1 MKKKQ
6 GEFSCKIRNLIYNIM
21 LRRRTVDTVFASEK
35 LCEFISSVQQTNMS
49 LEAITSRLQE
59 SIEDFAE
66 ILKLGKLSVRVTN
79 PQTVYEPFGL
89 NKEIINYTSPKGYN
103 PDTYEKCFL
112 TEGNGFINLKAN
124 LIPGELWTK
133 ENKMMVNCYID
144 LSYLLCSRVRL
155 HNILL
160 SVRITDPL
168 TGALNLHGF
177 QEAVGDILSKDEI
190 KNYSVLLLN
199 FKNFKYINQ
208 KLTTDNGDI
217 ILRKYSMLVQ
227 GFLEANGHIARLG
240 SDNFLVLCPVERLK
254 EFIDFIGNI
263 SIEINNK
270 GRVENIKIPV
280 RAGVYET
287 NEETTF
293 GDIMSNSAIALD
305 TARHSR
311 NQDVVFFKQEML
323 EKVLHDKGIS
333 NMFLDSLAKNE
344 FKVYYQPK
352 VDLTTNTLCG
362 CEALS
367 RWYAQ
372 RLITPAEFIPI
383 LEAEGTIKNLDF
395 YVLETVCK
403 NIREWL
409 DKGIEP
415 VLISTNFSKLHL
427 SDDHF
432 ENHILSILEKYSIP
446 PEYLELELTEL
457 SDYQYFERLVRFV
470 TTMQNAGLK
479 ISIDDF
485 GTGYSSMKLVR
496 NLSPDVIKLDK
507 SLIDNVA
514 IKDDKKAKTDQVIS
528 RSIINMAHELGIKI
542 IAEGVETKEQAEFL
556 KSNGCLMAQGFL
568 FDKALSHDEFE
579 KRLLSRKY
587 DI

>member
-1 MKKKQ
+1 MDK
-6 GEFSCKIRNLIYNIM
+6 E
-21 LRRRTVDTVFASEK
+21 FASEK
-35 LCEFISSVQQTNMS
+35 LCEFISRVQSSATTLPDIIKM
-49 LEAITSRLQE
+49 LQE
-59 SIEDFAE
+59 SVSDFAQE
-66 ILKLGKLSVRVTN
+66 LKLGKFSVVVSN
-79 PQTVYEPFGL
+79 PQTVYEPMGF
-89 NKEIINYTSPKGYN
+89 NKEVINYTSPLGFDL
-103 PDTYEKCFL
+103 DTYEKFYF
-112 TEGNGFINLKAN
+112 TEDNGFITLKAN
-124 LIPGELWTK
+124 LLPGVLWTK
-133 ENKMMVNCYID
+133 ENKRLVDFYSD

-155 HNILL
+155 LNIMMA
-160 SVRITDPL
+160 VRITDSL

-177 QEAVGDILSKDEI
+177 QEAVGDILSQHEI
-190 KNYSVLLLN
+190 QDYSVILLN

-208 KLTTDNGDI
+208 KVTTDNGDI
-217 ILRKYSMLVQ
+217 ILRKYCMLVQ
-227 GFLEANGHIARLG
+227 GFLEHKGHIARLG
-240 SDNFLVLCPVERLK
+240 SDNFLILTPKERLQ
-254 EFIDFIGNI
+254 DFIKFIENI
-263 SIEINNK
+263 SISINNK
-270 GRVENIKIPV
+270 GNVENIKIDV

-293 GDIMSNSAIALD
+293 GDIMSNSAVALE

-311 NQDVVFFKQEML
+311 HQDIVFFEQEML
-323 EKVLHDKGIS
+323 EKAIHDKSIS

-383 LEAEGTIKNLDF
+383 LESEGTIKNLDF

-427 SDDHF
+427 SDENF
-432 ENHILSILEKYSIP
+432 ENHIIEVLKKYDIP
-446 PEYLELELTEL
+446 SKYLELELTEL
-457 SDYQYFERLVRFV
+457 SDYQYFDRLISFV
-470 TTMQNAGLK
+470 NTMKEAGFK

-485 GTGYSSMKLVR
+485 GTGYSSMSLVR

-507 SLIDNVA
+507 SLIDNIA
-514 IKDDKKAKTDQVIS
+514 ITTDDKKAKTDQVIS
-528 RSIINMAHELGIKI
+528 RSIINMAHELGIKV
-542 IAEGVETKEQAEFL
+542 IAEGVETKEQADFL
-556 KSNGCLMAQGFL
+556 KSNGCYMAQGFL
-568 FDKALSHDEFE
+568 FDKALDHDEFE
-579 KRLLSRKY
+579 KRLVSRKY
-587 DI
+587 EI

>member
-1 MKKKQ
+1 MDLQ
-6 GEFSCKIRNLIYNIM
+6 
-21 LRRRTVDTVFASEK
+21 FASEK
-35 LCEFISSVQQTNMS
+35 LCNFISTVLNSITT
-49 LEAITSRLQE
+49 LEDMNAILQE
-59 SIEDFAE
+59 TVAEFAE
-66 ILKLGKLSVRVTN
+66 DLQIGKISVSVSN
-79 PQTVYEPFGL
+79 PQTVYEPLGL
-89 NKEIINYTSPKGYN
+89 DKEILNYTN
-103 PDTYEKCFL
+103 PNGFNPESYEKFYF
-112 TEGNGFINLKAN
+112 TEENGFITLKAN
-124 LIPGELWTK
+124 LIKGVSWTD
-133 ENKMMVNCYID
+133 ENRRLIDCYVD

-155 HNILL
+155 LNIM
-160 SVRITDPL
+160 SAVKITDSL
-168 TGALNLHGF
+168 TGAVNLHGF
-177 QEAVGDILSKDEI
+177 QEAVGDILSQNRI
-190 KNYSVLLLN
+190 QNYSVILLN

-208 KLTTDNGDI
+208 KVTTDNGDI
-217 ILRKYSMLVQ
+217 ILRKYCMLVQ
-227 GFLEANGHIARLG
+227 GFLENEGYISRLG
-240 SDNFLVLCPVERLK
+240 SDNFLVLVPKDKLT
-254 EFIDFIGNI
+254 DFINFIENI
-263 SIEINNK
+263 SIPVNNH
-270 GRVENIKIPV
+270 GIVEDIKIAV

-293 GDIMSNSAIALD
+293 GDIMSNSAVALE

-311 NQDVVFFKQEML
+311 NHDIIFFKQEML
-323 EKVLHDKGIS
+323 EKAIHDKSIS
-333 NMFLDSLAKNE
+333 NMFMDSLAKNE

-427 SDDHF
+427 SDENF
-432 ENHILSILEKYSIP
+432 ENHIISVLQKYNVP
-446 PEYLELELTEL
+446 AKYLELELTEL
-457 SDYQYFERLVRFV
+457 SDYQYFDRLVRFV
-470 TTMQNAGLK
+470 NTMKEAGFK

-485 GTGYSSMKLVR
+485 GTGFSSMSLVR
-496 NLSPDVIKLDK
+496 NLNPDVIKLDK

-514 IKDDKKAKTDQVIS
+514 AGDDQKAKTDRVIS
-528 RSIINMAHELGIKI
+528 RSIINMAHELGIKV

-556 KSNGCLMAQGFL
+556 KENNCIMAQGWL
-568 FDKALSHDEFE
+568 FDKALDHDEFE
-579 KRLLSRKY
+579 KRLLSRVY
-587 DI
+587 NI